1 MPSFTRFLISLSSSN
16 SIILFK
22 CFICLNIIGC
32 KDQVRL
38 IICAINIFKY
48 IYNHFSFVNFLS
60 VRGKNKLS
68 KKSSLF
74 EVCQIPRS
82 VLIIINS
89 RIEFT
94 LTKTEARKGQRR
106 IKKGTKLKLSTILD
120 PSIKITGELEDSSI
134 EAFEDQVNVDESGY
148 LSTEIFLILIFSTVS
163 QIAQDPAQVL
173 GLRIWERE
181 KTPDYCVS
189 EVGAL
194 SEVAVPLCLS
204 DEEDLCPH
212 CQIAGSG

>member
-89 RIEFT
+89 ELEFT
-94 LTKTEARKGQRR
+94 PSHPTDVQFS
-106 IKKGTKLKLSTILD
+106 LSSLLFGISDNNDMQCVFPGSLAN
-120 PSIKITGELEDSSI
+120 SGLHQHLEMEELEALVIKQERDCL
-134 EAFEDQVNVDESGY
+134 NLLHKNLVDKSPKQ
-148 LSTEIFLILIFSTVS
+148 F
-163 QIAQDPAQVL
+163 
-173 GLRIWERE
+173 
-181 KTPDYCVS
+181 
-189 EVGAL
+189 
-194 SEVAVPLCLS
+194 
-204 DEEDLCPH
+204 
-212 CQIAGSG
+212 